1 VLDEN
6 KRIRSDLRTAF
17 NYRGGAELDIEFI
30 GLRVRGGIIYNQ
42 SPYKTD
48 PPEYDQKYITAG
60 LGIRLGEPAMLDVA
74 YARGWWTTSHI
85 NNDSLSP
92 VYEDITTQNF
102 LLTLSVRF

>member
-1 VLDEN
+1 
-6 KRIRSDLRTAF
+6 
-17 NYRGGAELDIEFI
+17 
-30 GLRVRGGIIYNQ
+30 
-42 SPYKTD
+42 
-48 PPEYDQKYITAG
+48 
-60 LGIRLGEPAMLDVA
+60 MLDVA